1 MIRGATWFHHGHVE
15 KKTTMPLPSARHLA
29 AVIAV
34 SAAAG
39 AALPAPALAQTG
51 GDQGELSI
59 SPCHVKQERN
69 AQYSFAWCTVVSD
82 APAGVDTAV
91 TVRSSMKPFKPN
103 TGGSW
108 SGQTRTLKFS
118 GGGSQ
123 IWGVKYAFKGKTPA
137 QVRKSLK
144 VTLSNPRNA
153 TIDNATATV
162 ASG

>member
-1 MIRGATWFHHGHVE
+1 
-15 KKTTMPLPSARHLA
+15 MPRPTARRTVAVAVA
-29 AVIAV
+29 AA
-34 SAAAG
+34 SLAAG
-39 AALPAPALAQTG
+39 AVLPTLAQAQSDS
-51 GDQGELSI
+51 DQGELSI

-69 AQYSFAWCTVVSD
+69 KQYSFAWCTIVSD
-82 APAGVDTAV
+82 APAGVNTAV
-91 TVRSSMKPFKPN
+91 AVRSSMKPFKPN

-108 SGQTRTLKFS
+108 SSQTRTLKFS

-144 VTLSNPRNA
+144 VTLSNPKNA
-153 TIDNATATV
+153 TIEDASATV

>member
-1 MIRGATWFHHGHVE
+1 
-15 KKTTMPLPSARHLA
+15 MPLPSARRVVA
-29 AVIAV
+29 AVAI
-34 SAAAG
+34 G
-39 AALPAPALAQTG
+39 AATAAVTLPTLAPAQSG

-69 AQYSFAWCTVVSD
+69 KQYSFAWCTIVSD
-82 APAGVDTAV
+82 APAGVSTAV
-91 TVRSSMKPFKPN
+91 TVRSSMKPFTPKN
-103 TGGSW
+103 GGTW
-108 SGQTRTLKFS
+108 SAQTRKLQFS

-123 IWGVKYAFKGKTPA
+123 ILSVKYAFKGKTPS

-153 TIDNATATV
+153 TIENATATV

>member
-1 MIRGATWFHHGHVE
+1 MPRSSVRRFVAAVALTAASGAV
-15 KKTTMPLPSARHLA
+15 LPS
-29 AVIAV
+29 
-34 SAAAG
+34 
-39 AALPAPALAQTG
+39 LAQAQASDEG
-51 GDQGELSI
+51 VLSI
-59 SPCHVKQERN
+59 SPCHVQQERN
-69 AQYSFAWCTVVSD
+69 KQYTFAWCTITSD
-82 APAGVDTAV
+82 APADVDTSV

-153 TIDNATATV
+153 TIEDATATV
-162 ASG
+162 ASS